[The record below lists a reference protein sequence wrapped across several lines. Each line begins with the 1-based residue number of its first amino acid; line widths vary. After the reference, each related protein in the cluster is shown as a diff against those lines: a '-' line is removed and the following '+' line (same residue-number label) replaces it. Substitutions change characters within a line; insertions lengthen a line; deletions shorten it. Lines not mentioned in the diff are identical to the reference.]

1 MNLCLGYECPSVDL
15 NNDQTDSFD
24 TSANIILITNNAIK
38 NTKAAPFQ
46 ELPSQCFQPVT
57 GPDDL
62 SIS

>member
-1 MNLCLGYECPSVDL
+1 MNLCLGYECPSPDL

-24 TSANIILITNNAIK
+24 TSANIILITVSKHKGSSLAG
-38 NTKAAPFQ
+38 TAFSMFSAGH
-46 ELPSQCFQPVT
+46 